1 MVERLAEHL
10 DVPLRDRNTLL
21 LAAGFAPQHAE
32 RALDHAS
39 MGPVREALDIV
50 LRSHQPY
57 PAAVVDRHWNLV
69 SANAA
74 LGVLIEGVD
83 PTLLAPPINVLRA
96 SLHPLGMAPRI
107 RNFEQWRDHLLH
119 RLARQ
124 VALTDDPHLTSLRTR
139 VAAIPHRTRT
149 GGRAV
154 TTTATGTT
162 VPTRWTVE
170 SPCRCGSDPGRT
182 SSASSARSP
191 PSVPR
196 SRSPPRSCPSSRS
209 FRPTSAQLSF
219 CAH

>member
-1 MVERLAEHL
+1 
-10 DVPLRDRNTLL
+10 
-21 LAAGFAPQHAE
+21 
-32 RALDHAS
+32 
-39 MGPVREALDIV
+39 
-50 LRSHQPY
+50 
-57 PAAVVDRHWNLV
+57 
-69 SANAA
+69 
-74 LGVLIEGVD
+74 
-83 PTLLAPPINVLRA
+83 
-96 SLHPLGMAPRI
+96 MAPRI

-124 VALTDDPHLTSLRTR
+124 VALTGDPHLTSLRTR

-191 PSVPR
+191 PSARDRDHRLGAVHR
-196 SRSPPRSCPSSRS
+196 VV
-209 FRPTSAQLSF
+209 LSGR
-219 CAH
+219 HRHS